1 MEDAI
6 PADQLVSARQRL
18 LEQAE
23 TGLQTGHAFEDGGAK
38 QQWGAFTDEQGN
50 VRRDAFSAKA
60 GGVNQ
65 RVWMLVNKGQVW
77 RDLLKQPTMRA
88 VVRHVLGV
96 DYLLSSYGA
105 NIAKPGGIAMN
116 LHTDQW

>member
-1 MEDAI
+1 M
-6 PADQLVSARQRL
+6 L
-18 LEQAE
+18 LKTA
-23 TGLQTGHAFEDGGAK
+23 APNNNGAPSP
-38 QQWGAFTDEQGN
+38 DEQGN

-88 VVRHVLGV
+88 VVGHVLGV
-96 DYLLSSYGA
+96 ASYGA

-116 LHTDQW
+116 LHTDPVVDAGAGPSPSQSRARRLTDARALQPR